1 MAVNEADKRWYVLHT
16 YSGYENKVKQN
27 IDLRKE
33 SMAMEE
39 NIFRVMVPTEEVPD
53 PKSDDQTKT
62 KKIFPGYVLVEMIMS
77 DQAWYVVRNT
87 PGVTGFVGSQGAGSK
102 PAPLLEDEVEAL
114 LNPEQINTRRRNI
127 DLEIGERVSVNEG
140 AFEGMEGVVEAT
152 DEEKGKVHVSIE
164 MFGRQTSAELDY
176 DQISK
181 IYNQA

>member
-27 IDLRKE
+27 IDLRTE
-33 SMAMEE
+33 SMGMEE
-39 NIFRVMVPTEEVPD
+39 NIFRVLVPTEEVDD
-53 PKSDDQTKT
+53 PKNEDKKKS

-102 PAPLLEDEVEAL
+102 PSPLLDDEVDAL
-114 LNPEQINTRRRNI
+114 LNPGQINTRRRTI
-127 DLEIGERVSVNEG
+127 DLEVGERVSVNEG
-140 AFEGMEGVVEAT
+140 AFQGMEGIVEAT
-152 DEEKGKVHVSIE
+152 DEEKGKVRVTIE
-164 MFGRQTSAELDY
+164 MFGRETSAELDY

-181 IYNQA
+181 IYNQ